1 LAAEAEAK
9 RKAEEAEQQRV
20 AAVKAEQEA
29 ATPAPTTSAPPPPA
43 AGEKIA
49 SASVPFISERTRRE
63 LANEY
68 VRMSAYKAFALNIS
82 GVVGY
87 SFSQP
92 SEDAAKIVA
101 LDQCWRRAQNA
112 PSPRK
117 CELYAVG
124 DTVVYPHPPPMPPAP
139 WVRHDPA
146 TERPFVTKD
155 MPLVHDQ
162 TRERLEKSYLSAMK
176 SKSIAIG
183 PDGQFSYH
191 SGSDSIEES
200 TRRSLETCGAV
211 AHVPCMIVAADDVF
225 VVTVPRLMNATGL
238 FYAATS
244 PSIAADARDD
254 LARKLNEA
262 STGWN
267 AVAVGTS
274 GHPGLGLKAVSEQDA
289 INDALGNCAK
299 RDSDCQVIAV
309 GPFMVGPK

>member
-1 LAAEAEAK
+1 LPLLAKKLARNGGIVIEKLPLLMFCRSRKVTELLLVAAVPVVVVVAVALLLLIGGGYAFIQKRAATEIQQVVALKAEQDRQARLAAEAEAK
-9 RKAEEAEQQRV
+9 RK
-20 AAVKAEQEA
+20 
-29 ATPAPTTSAPPPPA
+29 A

-87 SFSQP
+87 SVSQP

-124 DTVVYPHPPPMPPAP
+124 DTVVYPHPPLMPPAP
-139 WVRHDPA
+139 WVRHDAA

-162 TRERLEKSYLSAMK
+162 TRERLEKSYLSARK
-176 SKSIAIG
+176 PK
-183 PDGQFSYH
+183 
-191 SGSDSIEES
+191 
-200 TRRSLETCGAV
+200 TC
-211 AHVPCMIVAADDVF
+211 
-225 VVTVPRLMNATGL
+225 R
-238 FYAATS
+238 
-244 PSIAADARDD
+244 
-254 LARKLNEA
+254 
-262 STGWN
+262 
-267 AVAVGTS
+267 GTTN
-274 GHPGLGLKAVSEQDA
+274 G
-289 INDALGNCAK
+289 CA
-299 RDSDCQVIAV
+299 
-309 GPFMVGPK
+309 